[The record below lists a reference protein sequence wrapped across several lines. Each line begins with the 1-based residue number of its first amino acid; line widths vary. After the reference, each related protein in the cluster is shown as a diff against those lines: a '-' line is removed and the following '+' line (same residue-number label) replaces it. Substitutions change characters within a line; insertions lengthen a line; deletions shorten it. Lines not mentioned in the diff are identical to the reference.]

1 MKKRKEK
8 SVNNITRF
16 LDKMYEPFV
25 AKKSYLRTINDNLG
39 KIKKHTQLSISE
51 SFKLRLRKNEFKK
64 MTNELVLYNNPSK
77 KNINSRNQS

>member
-1 MKKRKEK
+1 MN
-8 SVNNITRF
+8 SITRF

-39 KIKKHTQLSISE
+39 KIKKHTQLNISE
-51 SFKLRLRKNEFKK
+51 NYKLRIRKNEFKK

-77 KNINSRNQS
+77 FILIHRN